1 MQRRLSAGVRR
12 YPLIYGFIGTGTIT
26 AAMIEGMMT
35 SALDVT
41 KVLVSP
47 RNAEVAAGLDAR
59 FSKVEVAASNQ
70 AVVDEAEILVLAVRP
85 QVAEEVLT
93 GLRFSSRRKLI
104 SVIAATDHS
113 KLGSW
118 TGCSEAEIVRAIPL
132 PFVADRSGVT
142 AIFPA
147 DSIAS
152 ELFAALGKAVECKDQ
167 NEFDLLAVAS
177 SMMGA
182 YYGLMERVGGWLV
195 EHGMDDRTAS
205 RYLTPLY
212 ASLSQVAATNADAS
226 YSGLR
231 QEFSTKGGLNEQVF
245 REFEENG
252 GSSALL
258 KALDGVLERVRE
270 G

>member
-1 MQRRLSAGVRR
+1 M
-12 YPLIYGFIGTGTIT
+12 IYGFIGTGTIS
-26 AAMIEGMMT
+26 AAMIEGMMA
-35 SALDVT
+35 SELDVT

-47 RNAEVAAGLDAR
+47 RNAEIAAGLAGR
-59 FSKVEVAASNQ
+59 FSKVEVATSNQ

-85 QVAEEVLT
+85 QVAEEVL
-93 GLRFSSRRKLI
+93 SSLQVPSHRKII
-104 SVIAATDHS
+104 SVIAATEHS

-118 TGCSEAEIVRAIPL
+118 MGCCESEIIRAIPL

-142 AIFPA
+142 AIYPG
-147 DSIAS
+147 DSVAS
-152 ELFAALGKAVECKDQ
+152 ELFAALGEAVECRDQ
-167 NEFDLLAVAS
+167 NEFDLLAVGS

-205 RYLTPLY
+205 RYLTPLF
-212 ASLSQVAATNADAS
+212 ASLSQVAVTSPGAS

-231 QEFSTKGGLNEQVF
+231 REFSTEGGLNEQVF

-258 KALDGVLERVRE
+258 KALDGVLERVRK